1 MPTTAKARFLEDKP
15 AASWMRDVVDNPK
28 FQVATDAAMLQLT
41 QKLGQPTQAGMP
53 PVDPIAQYSRLVG
66 AQQYLAELLTIA
78 DQAKPLVRKP
88 ANDNLD
94 HQA

>member
-15 AASWMRDVVDNPK
+15 AASWMRGVVDNPN
-28 FQVATDAAMLQLT
+28 FQKGADAAMLQLS
-41 QKLGQPTQAGMP
+41 QKLAQPAQEGMP

-66 AQQYLAELLTIA
+66 AQQYLAELMSIA
-78 DQAKPLVRKP
+78 DQAKPRVQKP